1 MSRDAHR
8 HPGKPTRKDDAARG
22 PLIDEVVSDMAT
34 VYASLQELKV
44 PTWLRLDLTMAQFR
58 ALVVV
63 NHRRGITVG
72 ELGCQLSI
80 GQSAASVL
88 VDHLVRRGLVERTE
102 DPADRRRALL
112 GCTSVGEAL
121 LAELRHLSRKNLKE
135 WLDLLSDEELE
146 GVARG
151 LRVLSQAACAPL
163 PDTGLITEEETA

>member
-1 MSRDAHR
+1 MH
-8 HPGKPTRKDDAARG
+8 ARES
-22 PLIDEVVSDMAT
+22 LIDEVVGDMAA

-80 GQSAASVL
+80 GQSAASL
-88 VDHLVRRGLVERTE
+88 LADHLVRRGLVERTE

-112 GCTSVGEAL
+112 GCSPAGEAL
-121 LAELRHLSRKNLKE
+121 LAELRQLSQKNLKE
-135 WLDLLSDEELE
+135 WLELLSDEELE

-151 LRVLSQAACAPL
+151 LRVLSQAARAPL
-163 PDTGLITEEETA
+163 PDAESITTKETA